1 MFNDKKMTAYIK
13 ELDVIENF
21 LKKNWVTE
29 ENINDFVLET
39 KQDKN
44 LDKILTLKKG
54 KKIIAKLNLKKE
66 LNLK

>member
-21 LKKNWVTE
+21 LKDNWVTE